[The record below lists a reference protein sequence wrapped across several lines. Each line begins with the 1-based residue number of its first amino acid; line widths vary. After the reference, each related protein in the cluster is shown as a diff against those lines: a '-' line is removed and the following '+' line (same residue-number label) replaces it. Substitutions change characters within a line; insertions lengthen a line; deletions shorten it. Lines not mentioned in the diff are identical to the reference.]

1 MTTFPRN
8 DTLKTIFDVLCIRL
22 WIYNPNPW
30 RDFAGDWD
38 FLMCGVER
46 NLRDLIH
53 NRIKCLIALGGALA
67 VLVVGVAVGSVYI
80 SPGDI
85 INIIGHQF
93 FNMPLEAEPTA
104 VAIVM
109 SLRLPRTLLAF
120 IAGAALSV
128 SGAVMQSVLRNPLA
142 SSYTIGVSSGASL
155 GAAVVILLGVT
166 IPFAGPFSL
175 PLVGFVSGLATIL
188 FALSFAARI
197 DGQMENHTVIL
208 VGMVFSLFV
217 NAITIVMMAMSH
229 EQMQRLIFWQMGSFS
244 MRDWQAVYILAP
256 VAVIGTLIIAHYH
269 RELDMMTFG
278 EESAK
283 AMGVNLKQVKWALL
297 VVSAALTGSV
307 IAFVGVIGFV
317 DLVAPHVVR
326 KLFRSD
332 HRWVVPMS
340 ALTGGTFMVV
350 CDLIARTIVS
360 PRELPVGAVTAM
372 VGAPFFAYVYLGG
385 RRKRRANA

>member
-1 MTTFPRN
+1 MS
-8 DTLKTIFDVLCIRL
+8 
-22 WIYNPNPW
+22 
-30 RDFAGDWD
+30 
-38 FLMCGVER
+38 
-46 NLRDLIH
+46 
-53 NRIKCLIALGGALA
+53 NRIKCIGALLACIIVIVLA
-67 VLVVGVAVGSVYI
+67 VAIGSVYI
-80 SPGDI
+80 QPGDI
-85 INIIGHQF
+85 LNIVGHQIF
-93 FNMPLEAEPTA
+93 GTSLEAD
-104 VAIVM
+104 VGSVVIVWN
-109 SLRLPRTLLAF
+109 LRLPRALLAF

-155 GAAVVILLGVT
+155 GAAVVILLGVA
-166 IPFAGPFSL
+166 IPFAGALTL

-197 DGQMENHTVIL
+197 DGRMENHTVIL

-217 NAITIVMMAMSH
+217 NAITTLIMAMSH
-229 EQMQRLIFWQMGSFS
+229 EHMQRLIFWQMGSFS

-256 VAVIGTLIIAHYH
+256 VAVIGTLLIVHYH

-283 AMGVNLKQVKWALL
+283 AMGVNLKQVKWILL
-297 VVSAALTGSV
+297 VISAAMTGSV

-326 KLFRSD
+326 KLFKSD

-340 ALTGGTFMVV
+340 ALVGGAFMVA
-350 CDLIARTIVS
+350 CDLVARTIVS

-372 VGAPFFAYVYLGG
+372 VGAPFFAYVYL
-385 RRKRRANA
+385 